1 MIYNEYTKQKQTAN
15 QLAKELLLDK
25 MELALEFWQESIL
38 IDRLKLTDKEIQAI
52 DEQLNKRYNG
62 VKKYLGY

>member
-38 IDRLKLTDKEIQAI
+38 IDRLKLTDKEIKAI

>member
-38 IDRLKLTDKEIQAI
+38 IDRLKLTDIEIQAI

>member
-38 IDRLKLTDKEIQAI
+38 IDRLKLTDKEIQTI

>member
-1 MIYNEYTKQKQTAN
+1 MIYNEYTRQKQTAN

-38 IDRLKLTDKEIQAI
+38 IDRLKLTDKEIKAI

>member
-1 MIYNEYTKQKQTAN
+1 MIYNEYTRQKQTAN

-38 IDRLKLTDKEIQAI
+38 IDRLKLTDKEIKAI
-52 DEQLNKRYNG
+52 DEQLKKRYNG